1 MVLVAL
7 GAGLALVGYVL
18 FEPLDRSGWTP
29 AVLRALAWSVL
40 ALLLVNP
47 GCAIGTAASP
57 LVLLDGSLSMT
68 AAGGS
73 WGRALSLA
81 RVTGEVRLFGDPSR
95 DLDSLP
101 EAGHSRLGPA
111 LAAAAATG
119 RPVTIIT
126 DGEIED
132 RATLPPDLLRA
143 STVRVLPRSA
153 GPAVAVRSVTGPD
166 QVSVTDTVELMVEL
180 ATRDV
185 DDTRP
190 LRLVVRLAGRELA
203 VGTLRAAEGSA
214 TTALRFQAADLG
226 EGDHLLEV
234 GLADQLDSEP
244 RDDLRLHALR
254 VASTPGVVLV
264 TADPDWESRFL
275 LAALRDVTST
285 PVVGYALIAPGEWR
299 QMTDL
304 QVVPVA
310 VVNQAYRG
318 ADVAVVLGTPPGLVG
333 PGPRAQWRWPSPGP
347 DPAVGDWYLTLGGA
361 SPIGAA
367 FGGLAPDSFPP
378 AQVLVRAGADSG
390 AGWTAVVA
398 RSGRRGAE
406 HPALIGRELAT
417 RREVSTLVRGLWRWS
432 FRGGVT
438 EQAYRA
444 LVAETIDWLLGTP
457 RPETSQVRLVRP
469 VVSSGTA
476 VGFRWQG
483 SGPPAAVP
491 ITVSSTAGPDLV
503 DTLRFGGD
511 GQAGL
516 FLPVGSF
523 SYSIPGGGSGRV
535 AVEPYSPEWFPR
547 AVALSDGDPAAV
559 RRPPG
564 RGVRDQLWL
573 FGLAVAALCTEWF
586 VRRRRGLR

>member
-1 MVLVAL
+1 MMVLVAL
-7 GAGLALVGYVL
+7 GAGLALAGYFL

-29 AVLRALAWSVL
+29 AVLRALAWSAL

-47 GCAIGTAASP
+47 GCAIGTAATP

-73 WGRALSLA
+73 WERVLSLA
-81 RVTGEVRLFGDPSR
+81 RATGEVRLFGDPTR
-95 DLDSLP
+95 TLDSLP
-101 EAGHSRLGPA
+101 DAGYSRLGPA

-132 RATLPPDLLRA
+132 RETLPPDLLRA

-153 GPAVAVRSVTGPD
+153 GPAIAVRSVTGPD
-166 QVSVTDTVELMVEL
+166 RVFVTDTVELIVEL
-180 ATRDV
+180 VARDV
-185 DDTRP
+185 GDSRP
-190 LRLVVRLAGRELA
+190 LRLVARLAERELA
-203 VGTLRAAEGSA
+203 VATTQTVEGSA
-214 TTALRFQAADLG
+214 TTTLRLQASDLG

-234 GLADQLDSEP
+234 GLANPVDGEP
-244 RDDLRLHALR
+244 RDDRRLHAIR
-254 VASTPGVVLV
+254 VAATPGVVLV

-275 LAALRDVTST
+275 LAALREVTRT
-285 PVVGYALIAPGEWR
+285 PVVGYALMAPGEWR
-299 QMTDL
+299 RTTDL
-304 QVVPVA
+304 QVVPVT
-310 VVNQAYRG
+310 VVNQAYRD

-333 PGPRAQWRWPSPGP
+333 PGPRAQWRWPSPGA
-347 DPAVGDWYLTLGGA
+347 DPTIGDWYLSLGGA

-367 FGGLAPDSFPP
+367 FGGLSPDSFPP
-378 AQVLVRAGADSG
+378 AQVLVRAAADSG
-390 AGWTAVVA
+390 AGWVA
-398 RSGRRGAE
+398 LVAKSGRRGAE

-417 RREVSTLVRGLWRWS
+417 RREATTLVRGLWRWS

-438 EQAYRA
+438 EQAYRG

-457 RPETSQVRLVRP
+457 RPETSQVRLVRA
-469 VVSSGTA
+469 VVPSGTA

-483 SGPPAAVP
+483 NSPPAAIP
-491 ITVSSTAGPDLV
+491 ITVSSPGGPDLV

-511 GQAGL
+511 GQAGI
-516 FLPVGSF
+516 FLPVGRF
-523 SYSIPGGGSGRV
+523 DYSIPGGGGRV

-547 AVALSDGDPAAV
+547 QVALLDGEPISV